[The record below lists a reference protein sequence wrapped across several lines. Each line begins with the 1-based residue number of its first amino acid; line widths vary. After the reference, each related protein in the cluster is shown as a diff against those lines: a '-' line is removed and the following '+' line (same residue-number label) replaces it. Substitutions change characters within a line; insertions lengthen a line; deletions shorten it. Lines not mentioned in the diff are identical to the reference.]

1 MSTEDSNTVTPL
13 QLGEMLYSL
22 CDKYCMS
29 ISEVVETHED
39 LAGVDKGDI
48 DRVELAVAFMWSC
61 FDLLQATEFHEPLT
75 HMHKCFLEHIKS
87 LNMNVAAAWETL
99 EERYEKYSTD
109 FRSHENPDYN
119 TVAPAVRENIL
130 KSGSPD
136 VNSIMEIIIA
146 THLTNNIINIGKN
159 LKDITISDSKG

>member
-13 QLGEMLYSL
+13 QLGEMLYNL

-61 FDLLQATEFHEPLT
+61 FDLLQAPEYQEPLT

-87 LNMNVAAAWETL
+87 LGMDVAAAWETVG
-99 EERYEKYSTD
+99 ERYETYSKD
-109 FRSHENPDYN
+109 FRSHENPDYKN
-119 TVAPAVRENIL
+119 VAPAVRENIL

-146 THLTNNIINIGKN
+146 THLANNIINIGEN
-159 LKDITISDSKG
+159 LKSIKISDSKG